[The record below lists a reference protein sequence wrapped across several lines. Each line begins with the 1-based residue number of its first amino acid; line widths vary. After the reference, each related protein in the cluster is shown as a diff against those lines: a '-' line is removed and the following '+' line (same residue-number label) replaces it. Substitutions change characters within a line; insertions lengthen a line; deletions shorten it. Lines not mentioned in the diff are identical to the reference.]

1 VDPRTPS
8 ARSISMRHL
17 IVTDSDIIEAIGFK
31 TTAYLLGTLEVVF
44 KATPDVVY
52 TYERVGFDA
61 FTELVSAESIGKAFH
76 EKFKKTKH
84 PFTKSE
90 RKKPT
95 LKK

>member
-1 VDPRTPS
+1 
-8 ARSISMRHL
+8 MRHL
-17 IVTDSDIIEAIGFK
+17 LVTDSDIIESIGFK

-52 TYERVGFDA
+52 AYEKVGFDTL
-61 FTELVSAESIGKAFH
+61 TELLSAESIGKTFH
-76 EKFKKTKH
+76 EKFRKTKH

-90 RKKPT
+90 RTKPT